1 MSRNPLGYTMLPKDD
16 TAVVA
21 EQPQS
26 PVHDTVVGPGDRPD
40 SGRGRGRGRTS
51 KPRGLRST
59 YKGALVFNTA
69 AFLLPALYST
79 LAKLWVAGI
88 DPSMVVTT
96 DAYTYIGVIA
106 EVLNEGL
113 PRAAWVV
120 IGDASSR
127 TLPQRLRLMHTLVL
141 FQSVLGLA
149 LSVVLAAGA
158 ARFADGFVPV
168 EVRAASLTVSKKKLS
183 GDLLFFLKEIKKK
196 KLT

>member
-40 SGRGRGRGRTS
+40 SGRGRGRTS
-51 KPRGLRST
+51 TPRGLRST

-158 ARFADGFVPV
+158 ARFADGFVPA

-183 GDLLFFLKEIKKK
+183 GDLLFFKKK
-196 KLT
+196 